1 MFKDQITDGVRLT
14 RFTELT
20 DVYKKSVF
28 NLSPAVNYVCE
39 IMIRQNVSVR
49 SSIKRRKL
57 PASVSSF
64 FFRSHLVYAF
74 MLITDL
80 FVCLCVDALQI
91 IDEEETQ
98 FMTNCPP
105 AVTESTPRRRT
116 SIQVF
121 WTAPPSGSGCVFLKY
136 VYSNGW
142 SACLAESS
150 PQLKQ

>member
-14 RFTELT
+14 QFTELT
-20 DVYKKSVF
+20 HVYKKSVF
-28 NLSPAVNYVCE
+28 NLSSAVNYVCE

-57 PASVSSF
+57 PASVSNSCLM
-64 FFRSHLVYAF
+64 HLYSL
-74 MLITDL
+74 LISL
-80 FVCLCVDALQI
+80 CLCVDALQI

>member
-1 MFKDQITDGVRLT
+1 MYLCD
-14 RFTELT
+14 
-20 DVYKKSVF
+20 
-28 NLSPAVNYVCE
+28 
-39 IMIRQNVSVR
+39 
-49 SSIKRRKL
+49 
-57 PASVSSF
+57 PASREENYLQVF
-64 FFRSHLVYAF
+64 PVFFRSHLVYAF
-74 MLITDL
+74 ILITDL

>member
-1 MFKDQITDGVRLT
+1 MFT
-14 RFTELT
+14 
-20 DVYKKSVF
+20 KK
-28 NLSPAVNYVCE
+28 VCLILVQLL
-39 IMIRQNVSVR
+39 IMFVR
-49 SSIKRRKL
+49 SWYVKMYL
-57 PASVSSF
+57 CDPASREENYLQVF
-64 FFRSHLVYAF
+64 PVHFRSHLVYAF
-74 MLITDL
+74 ILITDL

-142 SACLAESS
+142 SACLAELS
-150 PQLKQ
+150 PQLKQWKQ

>member
-1 MFKDQITDGVRLT
+1 MFT
-14 RFTELT
+14 
-20 DVYKKSVF
+20 KKVCLISVQ
-28 NLSPAVNYVCE
+28 LL
-39 IMIRQNVSVR
+39 IMFVR
-49 SSIKRRKL
+49 SWYDKMYL
-57 PASVSSF
+57 CDPASREENYLQVF
-64 FFRSHLVYAF
+64 PVFFRSHLVYAF
-74 MLITDL
+74 ILITDL

-150 PQLKQ
+150 PQLKQWKQ

>member
-1 MFKDQITDGVRLT
+1 MFKDQITDGLRLI
-14 RFTELT
+14 RFTEST

-28 NLSPAVNYVCE
+28 NLSSAVHDTTKCICVIQHQVKKITCKCF
-39 IMIRQNVSVR
+39 Q
-49 SSIKRRKL
+49 
-57 PASVSSF
+57 F
-64 FFRSHLVYAF
+64 FFGRILSDAF
-74 MLITDL
+74 ILITDL

-142 SACLAESS
+142 SACLSELS